1 MEDRRDARRGERVA
15 HALRERREAGPDR
28 RCRLRIDRS
37 DRCTGRC
44 VREREARGECLQAR
58 VDTHAGAAH
67 GVLEVGPGERQAA
80 RTGERA
86 EQRCT
91 DHAARVFRGA
101 CEVGKH
107 RTLRGFATGRDEC
120 VGVDAAVAH
129 RHLLGHRIDTVR
141 RRDER
146 RAIGR
151 DEPTLQRASGFH
163 QFGGDD
169 DVDLAGEGHQREHRD
184 ATVGHGREDLDVI
197 DRRAGALRDARHGR
211 RLRGP
216 AGVFREIDDP
226 VGEHAAAFA
235 AHGKDGDVD
244 GAGRGCGC
252 GVHADTRSGRGPART
267 MRTVVD
273 MDAADV
279 VAT

>member
-1 MEDRRDARRGERVA
+1 MEDRRDARRWERVA
-15 HALRERREAGPDR
+15 HVLRERREPGADR
-28 RCRLRIDRS
+28 RCGLRIDRG
-37 DRCTGRC
+37 DRCSGRSVC
-44 VREREARGECLQAR
+44 EREARGERLQAR
-58 VDTHAGAAH
+58 IDTHARAAH
-67 GVLEVGPGERQAA
+67 GVLEVGPREGQAPS
-80 RTGERA
+80 TGERA
-86 EQRCT
+86 EQRCS

-101 CEVGKH
+101 REVGEH
-107 RTLRGFATGRDEC
+107 GTLRGLATGRDEC

-244 GAGRGCGC
+244 GAGRGGGH
-252 GVHADTRSGRGPART
+252 GVHADTRSGRGSVRT

-279 VAT
+279 VST